1 MEIWGCEPK
10 ETHDQNREVLVGGC
24 TVKLPSVAAK
34 YTKFVKHRENIYRE
48 IKNMSQLG
56 EHENVLQFLEV
67 LELVQDSK
75 CTLFLVLELAH
86 GGELFDRIKIDCGT
100 EEETARCYFKQLL
113 SGVGFCHHH
122 GVCHRDLKPENLLLA
137 STDEGATLKIADFG
151 LSAVFLSHHHEE
163 EQTAGTTD
171 SGLSMKRLTSVVGS
185 PHYVAPEILENSGC
199 KDGYDGTKSDVWSLG
214 VILYAMLAGNLP
226 FGKDILHCKRFA
238 KYSSW
243 VQMRNAH
250 LLDTIAGSDSNS
262 VLFPQ
267 WFFPPT
273 FSDHAKDLISKLLQP
288 DPSKRVTVEEA
299 FRHAWIGIHADS
311 SSVPLV
317 DTHVDVDMLSN
328 ATLTSAGVG
337 VEGSLETLHHHHPKD
352 DVKQQKPGSDSGAR
366 QAHKLH
372 IHNVAAS
379 ETALSKPEEAQPD
392 MKAIFESIGNDSM
405 DLSNLEVPEQATR
418 SRYTHTH
425 IHGVCLTYVSLYH
438 FCLLLVRKTHV
449 KLFCLYSPPPPFA
462 VCFLVRVPLPLTHL
476 MMHMWETPSTNA
488 TTAVKTEAPMVRW
501 HHNR

>member
-1 MEIWGCEPK
+1 MEIWGCEPT
-10 ETHDQNREVLVGGC
+10 ELHDQNREVLVGGC

-34 YTKFVKHRENIYRE
+34 YTKFIKHRENIYRE

-75 CTLFLVLELAH
+75 CTIFLVLELAH

-151 LSAVFLSHHHEE
+151 LSAVFLSHHAE
-163 EQTAGTTD
+163 EQTGTE

-238 KYSSW
+238 KYSHW
-243 VQMRNAH
+243 VQLRNAH
-250 LLDTIAGSDSNS
+250 MLDNIVVSDSSNS

-267 WFFPPT
+267 WFFPAT
-273 FSDHAKDLISKLLQP
+273 FSDPAKDLISKLLQP
-288 DPSKRVTVEEA
+288 DPAKRLTVEEA
-299 FRHAWIGIHADS
+299 YRHAWIGHETS
-311 SSVPLV
+311 SSVPL
-317 DTHVDVDMLSN
+317 DPHVDVDMLSN
-328 ATLTSAGVG
+328 ATSISGGVG
-337 VEGSLETLHHHHPKD
+337 DGSLETLNHHHHHLKD
-352 DVKQQKPGSDSGAR
+352 AKQQKPGSDPEAR
-366 QAHKLH
+366 QVPVHKLH
-372 IHNVAAS
+372 VHNVAAAS
-379 ETALSKPEEAQPD
+379 EVALSKPEAQPD
-392 MKAIFESIGNDSM
+392 IKAIFESIRNDGM
-405 DLSNLEVPEQATR
+405 DLSNLEVPEQATP
-418 SRYTHTH
+418 SRY
-425 IHGVCLTYVSLYH
+425 
-438 FCLLLVRKTHV
+438 
-449 KLFCLYSPPPPFA
+449 
-462 VCFLVRVPLPLTHL
+462 
-476 MMHMWETPSTNA
+476 
-488 TTAVKTEAPMVRW
+488 
-501 HHNR
+501 